1 MVLLN
6 FALTNVSVG
15 IWRDSN
21 EIFWSFFFLNG
32 VCRVCFGFT
41 FRQGISREEIS
52 TMILTTHDNTV
63 CKIVLSCVVKIIV
76 DISHMI
82 IQFAKSFISYLS
94 KAFHFSYNF
103 FRICI
108 SSFVSLKNL
117 HEAFFTPNFYF
128 LSDNCINNFQPP
140 SISVFRVLK
149 ATFFVLH
156 FSSLTKFHA
165 EYSTFDLLSFLLF
178 PSIHWIQAFLFYNL
192 REIHFVGNLKS
203 RLNAVLYCVLCF
215 SFKIFGI

>member
-1 MVLLN
+1 MFRLEYDVTLMKYSGLFFSWMEFVGFVLGLHLGKG
-6 FALTNVSVG
+6 FPAKKY
-15 IWRDSN
+15 RR
-21 EIFWSFFFLNG
+21 WSWP
-32 VCRVCFGFT
+32 
-41 FRQGISREEIS
+41 
-52 TMILTTHDNTV
+52 
-63 CKIVLSCVVKIIV
+63 
-76 DISHMI
+76 HMI